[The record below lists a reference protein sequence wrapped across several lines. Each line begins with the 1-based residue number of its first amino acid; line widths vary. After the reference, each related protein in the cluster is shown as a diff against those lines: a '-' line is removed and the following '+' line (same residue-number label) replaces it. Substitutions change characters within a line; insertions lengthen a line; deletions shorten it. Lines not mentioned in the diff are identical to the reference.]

1 MIRRVS
7 CTLVAL
13 RTANSGAAMVEFAI
27 CLPLLLLVMAIIVE
41 GTRITWTY
49 QAAAS
54 GVRDATRMIAR
65 LAPDDICT
73 GTANIGDFKTEATDI
88 VQLRAGTAGEQILP
102 TGVLVLDVTP
112 SLNCVDV
119 DYSTVDVA
127 VVEIRATIQIAFPFG
142 GVFALVGGEL
152 LDPITTQIAD
162 QTRVYGI

>member
-1 MIRRVS
+1 MIRRV
-7 CTLVAL
+7 CDTLVAF
-13 RTANSGAAMVEFAI
+13 RKANSGAALVEFAI

-88 VQLRAGTAGEQILP
+88 VQLRAGTTDEQILP

-112 SLNCVDV
+112 
-119 DYSTVDVA
+119 
-127 VVEIRATIQIAFPFG
+127 G
-142 GVFALVGGEL
+142 GVFALVGGQP
-152 LDPITTQIAD
+152 LDPIITQIAD
-162 QTRVYGI
+162 KTRVYGI